1 MINFNKTKYNKKD
14 GFTLVETLV
23 ALFIFSVSVITTM
36 SVVSGGIANTNY
48 AKNKVISEYLA
59 QEGIEYVK
67 NLRDSSVLYTTDTQT
82 GWNDF
87 IKKLNNAGCT
97 VNGCYFNND
106 ESTFSTNNPI
116 MGITFL
122 ECLSGIC
129 PDFYYNESTGK
140 YSYTGT
146 NASIFSRKILI
157 QQIDNDDIKIISQVT
172 FKTGL
177 KSSTISF
184 SEDLSNCI
192 E

>member
-87 IKKLNNAGCT
+87 IKKLNIYNDKINWNAT
-97 VNGCYFNND
+97 IDKEVYSPNK
-106 ESTFSTNNPI
+106 
-116 MGITFL
+116 GIRMF
-122 ECLSGIC
+122 G
-129 PDFYYNESTGK
+129 
-140 YSYTGT
+140 
-146 NASIFSRKILI
+146 SRKVTNGIDVGHVYELI
-157 QQIDNDDIKIISQVT
+157 GCIDFNGNKYMNKLDNIELLKKLSIIY
-172 FKTGL
+172 
-177 KSSTISF
+177 
-184 SEDLSNCI
+184 C
-192 E
+192 